1 MITKSPSFKKIAI
14 EVIEDDLS
22 LRAVL
27 RDKFVLEGWNVT
39 EARNGEEGLAIA
51 LRDRPDLI
59 VLDIIMP
66 VMDGMTMM
74 RKLRQTNEWGK
85 EVPIILLTNL
95 SAVKEEINQAIVRNE
110 PAYYLVKSNWTISD
124 LVDKVKERLSRQ
136 HQTVFVARDT
146 A

>member
-95 SAVKEEINQAIVRNE
+95 SADKEEINQAIVRNE
-110 PAYYLVKSNWTISD
+110 PAYYLRSEERRVG
-124 LVDKVKERLSRQ
+124 KECRS
-136 HQTVFVARDT
+136 
-146 A
+146 